1 MKNGKPVL
9 TADDS
14 TELTDLL
21 AIFDNVTFNNDN
33 EMVARFKATF
43 PLLGELVVSY
53 YARGQ
58 HLQVYQEFNDRV
70 VLNTAIDHPGSR
82 EALLVTVQ
90 ALLNK
95 EWNDASK

>member
-33 EMVARFKATF
+33 EMVARF
-43 PLLGELVVSY
+43 
-53 YARGQ
+53 
-58 HLQVYQEFNDRV
+58 
-70 VLNTAIDHPGSR
+70 
-82 EALLVTVQ
+82 
-90 ALLNK
+90 
-95 EWNDASK
+95 